1 MSNKL
6 GVSLLARIMF
16 IMIVVSV
23 TITVHTCIQIQLY
36 FQVIIENYKVIKKQ

>member
-16 IMIVVSV
+16 IMIVSV

-36 FQVIIENYKVIKKQ
+36 FQVIMENYKVIKK